1 MEIDF
6 YKEFANYSTAELL
19 LITREPDKYQPAA
32 IEAAEL
38 LLQRRVITPVD
49 AQEADRQISA
59 QADAESVR
67 LKRMNS
73 YKEQVA
79 EVLEPVIVPNTTLD
93 PAKWFK
99 LFLWSYGLYYAWV
112 LYKVV
117 KTQVLFFGCENCK
130 GYPTVWGG
138 VINAI
143 FLTIVFFFLL
153 KNKRWGWIFLIV
165 SNIGAIITLMLQLL
179 LFYKYRDLLPI
190 DPLSLIIAF
199 GVPVLYVLFLW
210 RPSIAVFFGV
220 DVRTKRRSA
229 WVGIAVGLLYCG
241 IIEWVL

>member
-19 LITREPDKYQPAA
+19 LITREPEKYQSAA

-49 AQEADRQISA
+49 TQEADRHISA

-79 EVLEPVIVPNTTLD
+79 EVLEPVIVPNTALD

-99 LFLWSYGLYYAWV
+99 LFLWSYGLFYAWV

-117 KTQVLFFGCENCK
+117 KEQVQLFQCQNCK
-130 GYPTVWGG
+130 GDLTVWGG
-138 VINAI
+138 LINAI
-143 FLTIVFFFLL
+143 FLTIVFFLLL
-153 KNKRWGWIFLIV
+153 KNRRWGWILLIV
-165 SNIGAIITLMLQLL
+165 SSISAIITL
-179 LFYKYRDLLPI
+179 
-190 DPLSLIIAF
+190 
-199 GVPVLYVLFLW
+199 
-210 RPSIAVFFGV
+210 
-220 DVRTKRRSA
+220 RRSA
-229 WVGIAVGLLYCG
+229 WAGIAVGLLYCG